1 MFPIAPGNN
10 RLRLVKITV
19 ISSTVAIV
27 PVIRHEI
34 TKFGFLVQLFAKLCT
49 NVGTHWR
56 KKLI

>member
-34 TKFGFLVQLFAKLCT
+34 TKFGFLVQFFAKLCT
-49 NVGTHWR
+49 NLGTHWR

>member
-34 TKFGFLVQLFAKLCT
+34 TKFEFLVQFFAKLCT
-49 NVGTHWR
+49 NLGRH
-56 KKLI
+56 

>member
-27 PVIRHEI
+27 SVIRHQI
-34 TKFGFLVQLFAKLCT
+34 TKFEFLVQFFAKLCT
-49 NVGTHWR
+49 NLGRH
-56 KKLI
+56 